1 MAVASSLPLGL
12 NATESGKAR
21 VVNVEP
27 GAGANAGTAGVAAA
41 DPENTLAERPAIAN
55 TAAIH
60 TTHIRDPDRTPQTRR
75 PQRQYQTT
83 RPRPGPRAA
92 TPAALTSIQ
101 RPARGWARSEPEHG
115 HTDEPSVSSGSRD
128 PHRRN
133 TSARASSLPRSTA
146 CQLPAAARRGSGQ
159 PRAHGGSQRRRSS
172 TRTPATRTRP
182 EDSIN
187 EHSAPAQRYPSHYPH
202 TRSAAADAAMTS
214 KGARSD

>member
-60 TTHIRDPDRTPQTRR
+60 TTHIRGPDRTPQTLD
-75 PQRQYQTT
+75 PPPARQYQTT
-83 RPRPGPRAA
+83 RLSSTRAA
-92 TPAALTSIQ
+92 RRNPRRPASIQ
-101 RPARGWARSEPEHG
+101 RPARDWGRSEPEHG

-133 TSARASSLPRSTA
+133 TSARASSLPRSRRSTA

-159 PRAHGGSQRRRSS
+159 PRAHGARGGDVHPPGHRDQDAPR
-172 TRTPATRTRP
+172 
-182 EDSIN
+182 DSIN

-202 TRSAAADAAMTS
+202 SAQRPRTLP
-214 KGARSD
+214 

>member
-133 TSARASSLPRSTA
+133 TSARASSLPVPQHASFPR
-146 CQLPAAARRGSGQ
+146 LPVAVA
-159 PRAHGGSQRRRSS
+159 
-172 TRTPATRTRP
+172 
-182 EDSIN
+182 DSL
-187 EHSAPAQRYPSHYPH
+187 AP
-202 TRSAAADAAMTS
+202 T
-214 KGARSD
+214 GARSGDVHPPGHQRPGRAPKTASTNTAHPPSATRATTPTRAQRPRTLP